1 MKTRRL
7 IKKYKNKRNSKN
19 RKSIKSRKIKNKS
32 RSKSRSK
39 SRKRILKGGVPPRGV
54 IVKSSRNSRNSR
66 NSRTSGK
73 PIGVSKRS
81 SISSRPSYIT
91 SDCCSDVAV
100 VNRTKIIKNI
110 QNINSLQLNFER
122 FYSELISTPDNELS
136 DKISS
141 LKQRIIEATT
151 IQPEGAYLSINGLK
165 FLNYLRSKYI
175 HAISQEEKNKIE
187 NIISL
192 FDQHAMSQGVRY
204 SDLEVIK
211 TQLGSHDFDC
221 YKNLYKEI
229 YSKLFKFNDGDRYP
243 VSVSAIPLY
252 CKPRFKPT
260 LKPIGE

>member
-1 MKTRRL
+1 MKTTRL
-7 IKKYKNKRNSKN
+7 TKKYKNKRNSKN
-19 RKSIKSRKIKNKS
+19 R
-32 RSKSRSK
+32 K

-54 IVKSSRNSRNSR
+54 IIKSSRNSSIRPSSRSSSIRTSSIKPSSIRPNSR
-66 NSRTSGK
+66 

-81 SISSRPSYIT
+81 SISSRPSDIT

-100 VNRTKIIKNI
+100 VNRTKMIGSITNI
-110 QNINSLQLNFER
+110 DSFPVEFKQ
-122 FYSELISTPDNELS
+122 FYDELISEQDNGILVE
-136 DKISS
+136 KISS
-141 LKQRIIEATT
+141 LKPLFIKATT

-175 HAISQEEKNKIE
+175 HAISPEDKEKIE

-192 FDQHAMSQGVRY
+192 FDQHAMSQGVRH

-211 TQLGSHDFDC
+211 TQLGSHDFEC

-229 YSKLFKFNDGDRYP
+229 YSKLFKFNNSDRYP

-252 CKPRFKPT
+252 CKPRLKPT
-260 LKPIGE
+260 LKTIDE

>member
-1 MKTRRL
+1 MKTTRL
-7 IKKYKNKRNSKN
+7 TKKYKNKSSSKN
-19 RKSIKSRKIKNKS
+19 RKNKKSSKRKN
-32 RSKSRSK
+32 K

-54 IVKSSRNSRNSR
+54 IIKSSRNSSIRPSSR
-66 NSRTSGK
+66 ASSIKPSSR

-81 SISSRPSYIT
+81 SISSRPSDIT
-91 SDCCSDVAV
+91 SDCCSDVVV
-100 VNRTKIIKNI
+100 VNRTKMIGSITNI
-110 QNINSLQLNFER
+110 DSFPVEFKK
-122 FYSELISTPDNELS
+122 FYDELISEQDNGRLVE
-136 DKISS
+136 KISS
-141 LKQRIIEATT
+141 LKPRFIKATT

-175 HAISQEEKNKIE
+175 HAIIPEEKEKIE

-192 FDQHAMSQGVRY
+192 FDQHAMSQGVRH

-211 TQLGSHDFDC
+211 TQLGSHDFEC

-229 YSKLFKFNDGDRYP
+229 YSKLFKFNNSDRYP

-260 LKPIGE
+260 LKTIDE

>member
-7 IKKYKNKRNSKN
+7 TKKYKNKRNSKN

-32 RSKSRSK
+32 RSKSR
-39 SRKRILKGGVPPRGV
+39 KRILKGGVPPHGV
-54 IVKSSRNSRNSR
+54 IVKSSRTSR

-73 PIGVSKRS
+73 PIGVSKHS

-122 FYSELISTPDNELS
+122 FYDELISTPDNKLS

-175 HAISQEEKNKIE
+175 HARNDEDKDKIE

-229 YSKLFKFNDGDRYP
+229 YSKLFKFNNGDRYP

-252 CKPRFKPT
+252 CKSQFKPT